1 MQEEDILDMLAQCEA
16 DERTNVTASGGLTGR
31 SVSGPKVTQI
41 MRRGDRLMGFGGFAW
56 CVAQS

>member
-16 DERTNVTASGGLTGR
+16 DERTNITAAGGLTGR

-41 MRRGDRLMGFGGFAW
+41 MRATQLMGLEGFTW